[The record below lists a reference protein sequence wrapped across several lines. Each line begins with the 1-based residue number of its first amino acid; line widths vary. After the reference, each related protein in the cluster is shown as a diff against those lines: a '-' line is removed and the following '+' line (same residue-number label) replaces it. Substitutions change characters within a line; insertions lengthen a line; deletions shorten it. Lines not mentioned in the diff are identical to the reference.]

1 MASHRRLFE
10 AKRNAII
17 LHFFKFS
24 CYYEVL
30 TMKEIDD
37 WMKGCSSGPVIV
49 LFGLN
54 YKYHKT
60 YHKIIKHVNYIGLKN

>member
-1 MASHRRLFE
+1 MASHRRFE

-17 LHFFKFS
+17 LHFFKLS

-30 TMKEIDD
+30 MMKEMDD
-37 WMKGCSSGPVIV
+37 SMKGCSSGPVSV
-49 LFGLN
+49 LFQLN

-60 YHKIIKHVNYIGLKN
+60 YHKIIKQVIRLD